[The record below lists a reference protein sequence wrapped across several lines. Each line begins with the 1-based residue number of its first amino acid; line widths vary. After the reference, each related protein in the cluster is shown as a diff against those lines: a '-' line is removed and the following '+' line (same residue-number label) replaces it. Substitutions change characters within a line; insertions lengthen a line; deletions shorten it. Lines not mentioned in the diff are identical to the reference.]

1 MTDRRV
7 VVITGG
13 SAGAGRAAA
22 RAFAHR
28 GAHVAVL
35 ARGAERLEATCREI
49 EGAGVRALGIPTDVA
64 DAGAVEDA
72 ATQIEETLGP
82 IDVWVNSAMTSVFA
96 PVAQL
101 TAEEI
106 KRVAEVTYLGSV
118 NGILAALHR
127 MRPRDRG
134 TIVQVGSALAYRGIP
149 LQASYCASKHAIRG
163 FVDSLRCELLHDRSG
178 IRVTSVHMPALNTP
192 QFGWVRSRLPF
203 HPQPVPP
210 IYQPEVAGRAIV
222 WAADHPRREYWVG
235 FPTVGTVLANAVMPG
250 VLDRYLARTNFQAQQ
265 TDMPV
270 APDRLDNLDA
280 PVPGTQAA
288 HGIFDDRAKD
298 RSLQSKL
305 SMHRR
310 LAVGT
315 ASGAALVALLARRRS

>member
-1 MTDRRV
+1 MTDRKV

-22 RAFAHR
+22 RLFAHR
-28 GAHVAVL
+28 GAHVAIL
-35 ARGAERLEATCREI
+35 ARGQDRLEAVCREV

-64 DAGAVEDA
+64 DAGAVDDA

-101 TAEEI
+101 TAEEV
-106 KRVAEVTYLGSV
+106 KRVTEVTYLGSV
-118 NGILAALHR
+118 HGIMAALRR

-134 TIVQVGSALAYRGIP
+134 TIVQVGSALAYRAIP
-149 LQASYCASKHAIRG
+149 LQASYCGSKHAIRG

-178 IRVTSVHMPALNTP
+178 IRITSVHMPALNTP

-235 FPTVGTVLANAVMPG
+235 YPTVGTVLANSFMPG
-250 VLDRYLARTNFQAQQ
+250 ILDRYLARTNFQAQQ
-265 TDMPV
+265 TALPV
-270 APDRLDNLDA
+270 APDRPDNLDA

-288 HGIFDDRAKD
+288 HGIFDDQAKG
-298 RSLQSKL
+298 RSVQSMV

-310 LAVGT
+310 LAVGA
-315 ASGAALVALLARRRS
+315 ASGVALGTLIARRRS

>member
-1 MTDRRV
+1 
-7 VVITGG
+7 
-13 SAGAGRAAA
+13 
-22 RAFAHR
+22 
-28 GAHVAVL
+28 
-35 ARGAERLEATCREI
+35 
-49 EGAGVRALGIPTDVA
+49 
-64 DAGAVEDA
+64 
-72 ATQIEETLGP
+72 
-82 IDVWVNSAMTSVFA
+82 MTSVFA

-101 TAEEI
+101 TAEEV

-118 NGILAALHR
+118 NGILAALRR

-134 TIVQVGSALAYRGIP
+134 TIIQVGSALAYRAIP
-149 LQASYCASKHAIRG
+149 LQASYCGSKHAIRG

-178 IRVTSVHMPALNTP
+178 IRITSVHMPALNTP
-192 QFGWVRSRLPF
+192 QFGWVRNRLPF

-235 FPTVGTVLANAVMPG
+235 YPTVGAILANAIMPG

-265 TDMPV
+265 TALPV
-270 APDRLDNLDA
+270 APDRPDNLHA

-288 HGIFDDRAKD
+288 HGIFDDQAKE
-298 RSLQSKL
+298 RSIQSMV

-315 ASGAALVALLARRRS
+315 ASGAALLALAARRRS

>member
-1 MTDRRV
+1 VTDRKV

-22 RAFAHR
+22 RTFAHR
-28 GAHVAVL
+28 GFHVAVL
-35 ARGAERLEATCREI
+35 ARGEERLAAVCREV

-64 DAGAVEDA
+64 DAGAVDDA

-82 IDVWVNSAMTSVFA
+82 IDVWVNSAMTSVFS

-101 TAEEI
+101 TPEEVR
-106 KRVAEVTYLGSV
+106 RVTEVTYLGSV
-118 NGILAALHR
+118 NGILAALRR

-134 TIVQVGSALAYRGIP
+134 AIVQVGSALAYRAIP
-149 LQASYCASKHAIRG
+149 LQASYCGSKHAIRG

-178 IRVTSVHMPALNTP
+178 IRITSVHLPALNTP

-235 FPTVGTVLANAVMPG
+235 YPTVGTILANSFMPG
-250 VLDRYLARTNFQAQQ
+250 VLDRYLAKTNFQAQQ

-270 APDRLDNLDA
+270 GPDRPDNLEA
-280 PVPGTQAA
+280 PVAGTQGA
-288 HGIFDDRAKD
+288 HGIFDDKAKD
-298 RSLQSKL
+298 RSVQSRL

-315 ASGAALVALLARRRS
+315 ASGAALAALAAHRRG